1 MKTQQKRNE
10 EITQFKEKIKTTVNI
25 TFNGKKA
32 KSFSSKV
39 KNKLMT

>member
-10 EITQFKEKIKTTVNI
+10 EKTQLEDKIKTTANI

-32 KSFSSKV
+32 KCFSYKV